1 MAAYDAVIEI
11 PKGSRNKYE
20 VDHETGRVFLDRV
33 LFTGFVYP
41 TDYGFFENTLGLD
54 GDPVDVLVL
63 LDYPL
68 FPGVGVKVRPVGV
81 FNMTDDGGSDAKV
94 IAVPAKD
101 PRWSHIQDVND
112 IPEYTRK
119 EIEHFFEHY
128 KDLEPG
134 KWVKTEG
141 WGDTAEAEKIIEAG
155 IAAYVPARTE
165 PTRSASV
172 RRQSEGPRDAHPG
185 ALRHVMSAGCDA
197 ADDDRGVSRSD
208 APRTAPGRRSARP

>member
-41 TDYGFFENTLGLD
+41 TDYGFIEKSLAGD

-81 FNMTDDGGSDAKV
+81 FKMTDDGGADEKI

-101 PRWSHIQDVND
+101 PRWEWIQDVND

-141 WGDTAEAEKIIEAG
+141 WGDAAEAERLIQEG
-155 IAAYVPARTE
+155 LAAYVP
-165 PTRSASV
+165 S
-172 RRQSEGPRDAHPG
+172 GH
-185 ALRHVMSAGCDA
+185 
-197 ADDDRGVSRSD
+197 
-208 APRTAPGRRSARP
+208 

>member
-1 MAAYDAVIEI
+1 MADYDAVIEI

-33 LFTGFVYP
+33 LYTAFVYP

-68 FPGVGVKVRPVGV
+68 FPGVGVTVRPVGV

-101 PRWSHIQDVND
+101 PRWDHIQDVND

-141 WGDTAEAEKIIEAG
+141 WGDAAEAEAIIDRRHREAQG
-155 IAAYVPARTE
+155 RGALTA
-165 PTRSASV
+165 RSA
-172 RRQSEGPRDAHPG
+172 
-185 ALRHVMSAGCDA
+185 
-197 ADDDRGVSRSD
+197 
-208 APRTAPGRRSARP
+208 TSARRPATSRVAAARHAVAAGLSCSRRGL